1 MTQEEMNLLVPEK
14 LREIEETC
22 HVTVL
27 WACESGSRAWGF
39 ASPDSDYDVRFL
51 YKRRMEDYLKL
62 ERIRDVI
69 ELPVDAVWDVSG
81 WDLNKTLGLL
91 KKSNPMVFEWL
102 NSPIVYC
109 SSGFRERIDPLLKE
123 YFSEERMLH
132 HYLNTAKSNLVTV
145 TARETVRAKKYFYVL
160 RPLLACAWIMKY
172 HEAPPVPFETL
183 CALLPEEVRPAVQAL
198 LAVKT
203 ASREA
208 EEVPQDPV
216 ILKYLQETIRTA
228 EAYLQKLPDHDN
240 TDWEDLDR
248 FFLQEIRSPE

>member
-1 MTQEEMNLLVPEK
+1 MTQEEMNRLVPEK
-14 LREIEETC
+14 LKEIEETF
-22 HVTVL
+22 HVKVL

-51 YKRRMEDYLKL
+51 YKRQQEDYLKL
-62 ERIRDVI
+62 ERVRDVI

-91 KKSNPMVFEWL
+91 KKSNPTVFEWL

-109 SSGFRERIDPLLKE
+109 ETGFRERIAPLLKE

-145 TARETVRAKKYFYVL
+145 MAKDTVRAKKYFYVL

-172 HEAPPVPFETL
+172 HEAPPVPFDTL
-183 CALLPEEVRPAVQAL
+183 CALLPEDVRPAVNAL

-216 ILKYLQETIRTA
+216 ILQYIREASETA
-228 EAYLQKLPDHDN
+228 EAYLKTLPGDPSAG
-240 TDWEDLDR
+240 WEDLDR
-248 FFLQEIRSPE
+248 FFLNEIRSPE